1 MGIQSDLIANFDYE
15 IVDEFLNHYSIMM
28 DSLEI
33 LIIDLSKPE
42 MYERSL
48 NELFRVFHN
57 IKSASGFLK
66 IEQMHRLSKFVEEV
80 LEELRKI
87 NKTVNND
94 VITWFFNISDMFNAW
109 NDDLENNNKLSHIK
123 YTLLK
128 TPDLEKSNK

>member
-1 MGIQSDLIANFDYE
+1 MPMRSDLISNFEYE
-15 IVDEFLNHYSIMM
+15 IVNEFLDHYSIMM

-66 IEQMHRLSKFVEEV
+66 IEQMHRLSTFVEEV
-80 LEELRKI
+80 LEELRNI
-87 NKTVNND
+87 NDVVNEE
-94 VITWFFNISDMFNAW
+94 VITWLFHISDMFTAW
-109 NDDLENNNKLSHIK
+109 GNDLEHDYDLTHIK
-123 YTLLK
+123 YLLLK
-128 TPDLEKSNK
+128 TPDLDKRY

>member
-1 MGIQSDLIANFDYE
+1 MGIKSDLTANFDYE
-15 IVDEFLNHYSIMM
+15 IVEEFLNHYSIMM

-42 MYERSL
+42 MYKRSL
-48 NELFRVFHN
+48 NELFRIFHN

-80 LEELRKI
+80 LEELQRI
-87 NKTVNND
+87 NKIANDD
-94 VITWFFNISDMFNAW
+94 VITWFLTISKMFNAW
-109 NDDLENNNKLSHIK
+109 SDDLENDNELSHIK

-128 TPDLEKSNK
+128 TPDLETSN

>member
-1 MGIQSDLIANFDYE
+1 MPMRSDLISNFEYE
-15 IVDEFLNHYSIMM
+15 IVNEFLDHYSIMM

-66 IEQMHRLSKFVEEV
+66 IEQMHRLSTFVEEV
-80 LEELRKI
+80 LEELRNI
-87 NKTVNND
+87 NDVVNEE
-94 VITWFFNISDMFNAW
+94 VITWLFHISDMFTAW
-109 NDDLENNNKLSHIK
+109 GYDLEHDYDLTHIK
-123 YTLLK
+123 YLLLK
-128 TPDLEKSNK
+128 TPDLDKRY

>member
-1 MGIQSDLIANFDYE
+1 MGIKSDLTANFDYE
-15 IVDEFLNHYSIMM
+15 IVEEFLNHYSIMM

-42 MYERSL
+42 MYKRSL
-48 NELFRVFHN
+48 NELFRIFHN

-80 LEELRKI
+80 LEELQRI
-87 NKTVNND
+87 NKIANDD
-94 VITWFFNISDMFNAW
+94 VITWFLNISKMFNAW
-109 NDDLENNNKLSHIK
+109 SDDLENDNELSHIK

-128 TPDLEKSNK
+128 TPDLETSN